1 MKTATTASADWGVLS
16 NIEPITAW
24 FGHCLL
30 YSLLYISPWS
40 IARRPGRTH
49 HSLQLPCCSF
59 ILLLSLALMRS
70 VCCAALHVVT
80 VQHRPIRGRHPPVW
94 PMRGSPRVMMNV
106 QTGEWRL
113 EWVWR
118 GSMESD
124 GRSSFSTDSARN
136 TENTENT
143 GLQRHRAVKNIET
156 VTGEWGV

>member
-1 MKTATTASADWGVLS
+1 MINPVSRTKKCLDYLALIFPFLS
-16 NIEPITAW
+16 TFVN
-24 FGHCLL
+24 
-30 YSLLYISPWS
+30 SQQ
-40 IARRPGRTH
+40 RPST
-49 HSLQLPCCSF
+49 LQPAPCCSF

-80 VQHRPIRGRHPPVW
+80 VQHQPIRGRHPPAR
-94 PMRGSPRVMMNV
+94 PMRGSPCVMMNV

-118 GSMESD
+118 GSMEAD

-143 GLQRHRAVKNIET
+143 ENTGLQRLTET
-156 VTGEWGV
+156 QRQ